1 LEASFQFEFL
11 VEQKDSRFIELKK
24 WDPLNKFLSLKD
36 FVSEHTEW
44 SQQPYNKIILG
55 LQLIIEQSLHRFVVD
70 PTLRWIAKHYKEMFK
85 EMLPFSERP
94 KLINELKPV
103 VAALLHEMVAYLYGH
118 PFLPCK
124 PSFLDLLDT
133 LVSLDRLKNSV
144 RLFTEP
150 YRNSKSTRARGPLME
165 LLSRVFKD
173 SEPACK
179 ITMQQSA
186 PTVMDDRGISSN
198 TSCEPTPIPSN
209 PPSAKIMPDLQIGT
223 EVLTSSTKT
232 KDKLDRKRGI
242 ITKVNKKRCSVKI
255 TEGEASGQE
264 FQFSVHDLE
273 AWTSVEERR
282 NKARQ
287 LVRQLFVDN
296 PSSCAQQGAVV
307 VSAVEGC
314 PSAKRAKA
322 QPVAVAE

>member
-1 LEASFQFEFL
+1 
-11 VEQKDSRFIELKK
+11 
-24 WDPLNKFLSLKD
+24 
-36 FVSEHTEW
+36 
-44 SQQPYNKIILG
+44 
-55 LQLIIEQSLHRFVVD
+55 
-70 PTLRWIAKHYKEMFK
+70 
-85 EMLPFSERP
+85 
-94 KLINELKPV
+94 
-103 VAALLHEMVAYLYGH
+103 
-118 PFLPCK
+118 
-124 PSFLDLLDT
+124 
-133 LVSLDRLKNSV
+133 
-144 RLFTEP
+144 
-150 YRNSKSTRARGPLME
+150 
-165 LLSRVFKD
+165 
-173 SEPACK
+173 
-179 ITMQQSA
+179 MQQSA

-209 PPSAKIMPDLQIGT
+209 PPSAKIMPDLHIGT

-287 LVRQLFVDN
+287 LATKLYVDK
-296 PSSCAQQGAVV
+296 PSSCPEQGAVA
-307 VSAVEGC
+307 VSLVEGC

-322 QPVAVAE
+322 QSVVAE